1 METEYIASKLRRL
14 ASAISEEEVGE
25 VLARIKNLEFQDDFI
40 NMDRD
45 SIRKELEEAEDFTID
60 KMLEMIKNKEFG
72 FIAIHPRVVGNR
84 VIMELEEA
92 HFGIDFE
99 DYNDLKKYAADEHE
113 AVEYAEK
120 VWKPLIENNFKG
132 MTVVLPKNT
141 SVWYDWNEEDFD
153 TMK

>member
-14 ASAISEEEVGE
+14 ASAISEEEVDE
-25 VLARIKNLEFQDDFI
+25 VVTRIKNLGVQDNLI
-40 NMDRD
+40 DRD
-45 SIRKELEEAEDFTID
+45 GIRKELEEAEDFTID
-60 KMLEMIKNKEFG
+60 KMLEMIENKEFG

-92 HFGIDFE
+92 HFGIDFG
-99 DYNDLKKYAADEHE
+99 DYDDLKKYAADEHE

-132 MTVVLPKNT
+132 MTAVLPKNT
-141 SVWYDWNEEDFD
+141 SEWYDWDEEDFD
-153 TMK
+153 IMK